1 VTVTLFHNMV
11 CYYHPDKPAAG
22 LCKYCQR
29 GLCSEC
35 ATRAGDSLACS
46 GLHEE
51 QVRAMEVLM
60 QKNILQS
67 KRVGSDYIRNTIFY
81 GIVGLLFTAFGASQL
96 RWLGLQ
102 AVIYLMI
109 GLALLWAALANYLES
124 RKYK

>member
-1 VTVTLFHNMV
+1 MK
-11 CYYHPDKPAAG
+11 CYYHPDEQAIA

-35 ATRAGDSLACS
+35 AAHAGDSLACK

-51 QVRAMEVLM
+51 QVRAMEALM

-67 KRVGSDYIRNTIFY
+67 KRVGSDYLRNTIFY
-81 GIVGLLFTAFGASQL
+81 GVVGLLFTVFGLSQL
-96 RWLGLQ
+96 KWMGLQ
-102 AVIYLMI
+102 ALVYLMI
-109 GLALLWAALANYLES
+109 GLALLWAAIANYLES